1 MNISK
6 IVHTAA
12 TVIAMSLLFIC
23 SLLNASLS
31 LEAGFS
37 FTALIGV
44 LITVVPMVCLIVTL
58 NLHSKSLSSI
68 IILVLL
74 IAELVVSLVGW
85 KNDSSLMG
93 GGSVFPYVIHPIIG
107 LAANTVCIIVKKV
120 RDADLICSDYLTFES
135 WIDIIVAL
143 AAAAIGCLTVYLFD
157 HFLYCWIIMLA
168 LLVFRMVYL
177 IKNTWSSI

>member
-1 MNISK
+1 
-6 IVHTAA
+6 
-12 TVIAMSLLFIC
+12 MSLLFIC
-23 SLLNASLS
+23 GLLNASLS

-37 FTALIGV
+37 FTVLIGV
-44 LITVVPMVCLIVTL
+44 LLTVVPMVCLIV
-58 NLHSKSLSSI
+58 NSNMHSKSLSSI
-68 IILVLL
+68 IIFVLL
-74 IAELVVSLVGW
+74 IAELVFSLIIW
-85 KNDSSLMG
+85 KNDSSRIG